1 MDFLSL
7 IRYFELRSK
16 VLAFGKSQIN
26 LDFLSLIRTFVPS
39 MEIIYLNEQPRQLPP
54 CVATI
59 GFFDGVHVGHR
70 YLINKVV
77 ETARREELASTVIT
91 FAHHPRQVLQPD
103 WHPQLLS
110 TFDEKVALLSQTDID
125 QLVIL
130 HFDRE
135 MANLSAHDFMRHVLL
150 NRLNVKILFTG
161 YDNRFGHREAGS
173 TEGFND
179 YVQYGHEM
187 GLNVLQG
194 APFMAADVRVSSSKI
209 RRFLQEGQIRLANQC
224 LGRPYDLKG
233 KVVGGEHIGS
243 SLGFPTANLQ
253 LTDED
258 KQIPAPGVYAV
269 HVHIENSSEL
279 KLGMMNIGSR
289 PTFGGN
295 HQTLETHIFH
305 FSGNLYGQTMTIKF
319 VSRLRSEIKFD
330 SREALIDQLEEDARQ
345 VEEIL
350 NQATGI

>member
-1 MDFLSL
+1 MDFHSL
-7 IRYFELRSK
+7 IRTFEPCMK
-16 VLAFGKSQIN
+16 VLALGKSQIN
-26 LDFLSLIRTFVPS
+26 LDFHSLIRTFVPS
-39 MEIIYLNEQPRQLPP
+39 MEIIYLNEQPRQLLPS
-54 CVATI
+54 VATI

-91 FAHHPRQVLQPD
+91 FAHHPRQVLQSD

-110 TFDEKVALLSQTDID
+110 TLDEKVALLSQTGID

-130 HFDRE
+130 HFDQE
-135 MANLSAHDFMRHVLL
+135 MANLSAHDFMRDILL
-150 NRLNVKILFTG
+150 NRLNVKFLFTG

-179 YVQYGHEM
+179 YVQYGCEM

-209 RRFLQEGQIRLANQC
+209 RRFLQEGQIELANQC
-224 LGRPYDLKG
+224 LGRSYDLKG
-233 KVVGGEHIGS
+233 KVVSGEHIGS

-253 LTDED
+253 LTDDD

-269 HVHIENSSEL
+269 YVHIENASDL
-279 KLGMMNIGSR
+279 KTGMMNIGSR
-289 PTFGGN
+289 PTFDGS

-319 VSRLRSEIKFD
+319 ISRLRSEIKFD
-330 SREALIDQLEEDARQ
+330 SREALIDQLEKDAHH

-350 NQATGI
+350 NQATEI